1 MNTETEIETLISVAR
16 VSPGSEGQDWGSDL
30 LGMYSSWAKK
40 KGYRVAYPKKSS
52 GELFIA
58 VAGAG
63 VYERLRS
70 EAGVH
75 RRVRISPYDSEGRR
89 HTSFATVSVSAS
101 DADGAG
107 EVSTDEILRS
117 YVLDPYTSVTD
128 HRSGVKTDDV
138 EAVLGG
144 ELDLFLEA

>member
-1 MNTETEIETLISVAR
+1 MNTETEIETLISVR
-16 VSPGSEGQDWGSDL
+16 VSPGSEGQDWGSEL